1 MVQSFFLFGCWY
13 RNFGPQFKPNIRVGT
28 PNGGLSRPEEE
39 NRSKNLG
46 CLIKICLGTR
56 SAIKSMISGDFWT
69 LSIILSYSASFS
81 PSFYMLEPSKKDK
94 KWPMFVHQKV
104 GTMLTLSKLSNP
116 IPDAITFDAEW
127 TSVRKEKMVCHKST
141 LMELKW
147 NYACEWWTSKSVG
160 MYSSKKQMKFW
171 LHISQLHNS
180 ACIRTSSHIPVYHW
194 EFTWTARKMSTMHLP
209 FPHFVSF

>member
-1 MVQSFFLFGCWY
+1 MALCRPKERRSAIRNSGCM
-13 RNFGPQFKPNIRVGT
+13 
-28 PNGGLSRPEEE
+28 
-39 NRSKNLG
+39 
-46 CLIKICLGTR
+46 IKICSGHFI
-56 SAIKSMISGDFWT
+56 AIKSMNLGDCWA
-69 LSIILSYSASFS
+69 LSIILSHSASLFR
-81 PSFYMLEPSKKDK
+81 PFICRNHRRKIENGKRSFIKRQCRTRYPMPLHPLQTGQPKK
-94 KWPMFVHQKV
+94 M
-104 GTMLTLSKLSNP
+104 
-116 IPDAITFDAEW
+116 E
-127 TSVRKEKMVCHKST
+127 CHKST

-147 NYACEWWTSKSVG
+147 NYACEWWTSKSVD